1 MWLTTHCTCSGHH
14 RPGASAGVSLS
25 WTKRWQLEH
34 FVDWRARQSSNQIDP
49 NGSKWNYIII
59 LYNGSKWNYIIIL
72 YNCIFIIR
80 IIREVRKIQEHVRSW
95 HQSTELP
102 RKSSTKQNSTAH
114 PNPYSQKGTMVLG
127 RVARDSWVKCLVS
140 ALQSSPSRL
149 FMILHA
155 ACQLQSLWLWCRW
168 QAMQAMPARP
178 WPQSVEDWI
187 QDIPRLYIYQD

>member
-1 MWLTTHCTCSGHH
+1 MLANKSGHENTRTGKNHQQFMWLTTHCTCSGHH

-80 IIREVRKIQEHVRSW
+80 IIREVRKIQEHVRKLTSVDRASQEEQ
-95 HQSTELP
+95 HKTE
-102 RKSSTKQNSTAH
+102 
-114 PNPYSQKGTMVLG
+114 
-127 RVARDSWVKCLVS
+127 
-140 ALQSSPSRL
+140 
-149 FMILHA
+149 
-155 ACQLQSLWLWCRW
+155 
-168 QAMQAMPARP
+168 
-178 WPQSVEDWI
+178 
-187 QDIPRLYIYQD
+187 